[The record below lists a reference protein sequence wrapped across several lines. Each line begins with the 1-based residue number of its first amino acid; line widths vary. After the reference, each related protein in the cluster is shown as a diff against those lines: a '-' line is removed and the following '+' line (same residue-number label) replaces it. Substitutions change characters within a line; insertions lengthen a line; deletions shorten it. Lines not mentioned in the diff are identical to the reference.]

1 MYPGVTKIYSLGNPF
16 DMQLDNFVVHEWGY
30 NDNLSEEEIPNWI
43 QFKNETISD
52 GLNFVIAPTI

>member
-1 MYPGVTKIYSLGNPF
+1 
-16 DMQLDNFVVHEWGY
+16 MQLDNFVVHEWGY